1 MAFFKR
7 KPKIVDLT
15 EHYKKQQ
22 EKIQAMNEEAKED
35 QSTSGAFE
43 FLGNLASSA
52 GSVSTESSGYIDV
65 SKDVGDK
72 RKKLAKRLIDLTNKV
87 EDLSNQ
93 IYHLQQRIEL
103 LERKLDVSRYG

>member
-15 EHYKKQQ
+15 PYYKKQQ
-22 EKIQAMNEEAKED
+22 EKINAMKEEAQEES
-35 QSTSGAFE
+35 STGNAFG
-43 FLGNLASSA
+43 FLGNLASGTSSESSSDSDYVDVSS
-52 GSVSTESSGYIDV
+52 SVSE
-65 SKDVGDK
+65 K
-72 RKKLAKRLIDLTNKV
+72 RKRLAKRIIDMTSKM

-103 LERKLDVSRYG
+103 LEKKLRSSSY